1 MLERAILMALI
12 SLAAVAVIGEV
23 GAKFHPLSLV
33 ADQLVSI
40 ECADRGWS
48 NSACKRK

>member
-1 MLERAILMALI
+1 MIERALLMVFL
-12 SLAAVAVIGEV
+12 SVAAIAAIEKV
-23 GAKFHPLSLV
+23 GSTLHPISLV

-48 NSACKRK
+48 NSACKEK